1 MEDNQF
7 LDSVKTVI
15 EAAQNFLDTDAAYGS
30 DDPRTRGK
38 KERLAQAMGEL
49 TPSNVDVPKLH
60 VVRGDEQEIA
70 ERDREPASPVADP
83 QRWSQVRAYLTQ
95 GCELPAVWVDAL
107 HEEGKIYA
115 DLRGNVVFIGENE
128 RGIPTAAYLQG
139 MGSESTIT
147 GVAPGARRDVGWF
160 TARLPAEDAGHPPV
174 LIIAESP
181 VEALS
186 VLEMHRR
193 IYRDRPDGKNEL
205 GPMTVMATEGA
216 PALPRQAIRETLS
229 HGGIVR
235 VATAKHGAGELIWQ
249 QLRQQYPSPQQV
261 ERAKP
266 NMEDWNKTLRFNNAS
281 YRDPAAA
288 TRQLDELQRQN
299 PPDAQSREAVRDAV
313 RRLGP
318 VRPRGGPDRDW
329 PER

>member
-1 MEDNQF
+1 MEDDQF

-15 EAAQNFLDTDAAYGS
+15 EAAQNFLDTDAAYGA

-38 KERLAQAMGEL
+38 KEGLARAMEVL
-49 TPSNVDVPKLH
+49 TPSNVDVPELH
-60 VVRGDEQEIA
+60 VVRGGDQGIA
-70 ERDREPASPVADP
+70 ERELEPAFRAPVADW

-95 GCELPAVWVDAL
+95 GCELPASWIDAL
-107 HEEGKIYA
+107 HEGGKIYA
-115 DLRGNVVFIGENE
+115 DVRGNAVFIGENE
-128 RGIPTAAYLQG
+128 QRIPTAAYVQG

-147 GVAPGARRDVGWF
+147 GVTPGARRDPGWF

-186 VLEMHRR
+186 VLEVQRR
-193 IYRDRPDGKNEL
+193 IHRDRPGGKNER
-205 GPMTVMATEGA
+205 GPVTVMATEGA
-216 PALPRQAIRETLS
+216 PALPREAIAETLRR
-229 HGGIVR
+229 GGIVR
-235 VATAKHGAGELIWQ
+235 VATATHGAGELIWE

-266 NMEDWNKTLRFNNAS
+266 TMKDWNDDLRFHNAS
-281 YRDPAAA
+281 YRDPKAAD
-288 TRQLDELQRQN
+288 RQLDEVQRQN
-299 PPDAQSREAVRDAV
+299 PPDAQSREAVRDLV

-318 VRPRGGPDRDW
+318 ARHRGRDDY
-329 PER
+329 ER